1 MKSSVSL
8 LPLSAVYSAVTRAR
22 LSAYRRGW
30 FTTAALAV
38 PVISVGNLTT
48 GGTGKTPLVEWVCRA
63 IAKEAPGD
71 DTREV
76 GRTGKRVCVLTR
88 GYGRENPKTQV
99 LVSNGTELLANQRE
113 AGDEPFLLA
122 TNLLGIAA
130 VIANP
135 SRLAAGAWAVE
146 KLNTEVFVLDDG
158 FQHLC
163 LARDLDI
170 VIIDATNPWGGGS
183 LLPYGRLREPLAGL
197 SRADCVVITRT
208 EQVEDLASIRTAVE
222 RLVGATP
229 VFASRMVA
237 SGIRLLD
244 GESVDRQSLQ
254 AQPLEAFCGVGNPNS
269 FFNFLRRE
277 GYAPALTRTF
287 ADHHNYKQS
296 DIDALVNEAKG
307 AGIKGLI
314 TTAKDATKL
323 SALNV
328 ELPCYIL
335 DIQISIDAEDRLV
348 EMIRTACHNRERTGV
363 SGAAAALG

>member
-1 MKSSVSL
+1 MKASASL
-8 LPLSAVYSAVTRAR
+8 LPLSAIYSAVTRAR

-63 IAKEAPGD
+63 IAKEAPGYGA
-71 DTREV
+71 REV
-76 GRTGKRVCVLTR
+76 SRTGKRVCVLAR

-99 LVSNGTELLANQRE
+99 VVSNGTELLANQRE

-122 TNLLGIAA
+122 KNLLGIAA

-135 SRLAAGAWAVE
+135 SRVAAGAWAVE

-158 FQHLC
+158 FQHLR

-208 EQVEDLASIRTAVE
+208 EQVEDLAIRTAVE
-222 RLVGATP
+222 RLVGSAP
-229 VFASRMVA
+229 VFTSRMVA
-237 SGIRLLD
+237 SGIRRLD
-244 GESVDRQSLQ
+244 GGSVERQSLQ
-254 AQPLEAFCGVGNPNS
+254 AQLLEAFCGVGNPES
-269 FFNFLRRE
+269 FFNLLRRE

-348 EMIRTACHNRERTGV
+348 EMIRTACRNRERTV
-363 SGAAAALG
+363 ERSGALG